1 MISTIILRIILFK
14 LAYVEDLN
22 GPWLFESMY
31 SEDPEASKLAA
42 LPGMEELLEGY
53 PFTENNIPKLCR
65 AMSGRKIPFHIL
77 IIMVRSIVLIKHFR
91 ESKSVAVCANSN
103 ACWWGVR
110 NVHKASQH
118 IS

>member
-1 MISTIILRIILFK
+1 M
-14 LAYVEDLN
+14 EDLN

-65 AMSGRKIPFHIL
+65 AMSG
-77 IIMVRSIVLIKHFR
+77 
-91 ESKSVAVCANSN
+91 
-103 ACWWGVR
+103 
-110 NVHKASQH
+110 
-118 IS
+118 